1 VIPFAKAFELDCIAL
16 ELLER
21 DITKLDDRMFA
32 LAAPCDG
39 WSVRDLINHINL
51 EHVAICGGVVGTD
64 DDPRDEFSAIV
75 GRWIA
80 FFEHTAERNIRVPK
94 MGADIPS
101 AVILSVHLANMV
113 VHRWDLTTAVG
124 AACPVPT
131 ELFDAVVEVAGIVTA
146 PGSELVGPDGVYKP
160 SLEADPTATP
170 LENLVRQ
177 YGGNHRWAESR

>member
-1 VIPFAKAFELDCIAL
+1 MIPFAKAFELDCIAL

-32 LAAPCDG
+32 LPTPCDG
-39 WSVRDLINHINL
+39 WSVRDLINHVNL

-80 FFEHTAERNIRVPK
+80 FFEHAAERNSRVPK

-101 AVILSVHLANMV
+101 AVILSVHLADMV

-131 ELFDAVVEVAGIVTA
+131 DLFGAVEVAGVVTA
-146 PGSELVGPDGVYKP
+146 PGSGLVGPDGVYEP
-160 SLEADPTATP
+160 SLDADPRAP

-177 YGGNHRWAESR
+177 YGRNHRWAESR